1 MMDIMVTRSHM
12 SQSDNIGR
20 TPQFN
25 VQGDQLHRMT
35 SVQDK
40 FLISAVSVTGEDM
53 SPHHINHQLKQSKP
67 DAQYRLRCLMGE
79 EKVTDKSQNIDPVPL
94 VCVQIPP
101 KSNGTAG
108 SATEMMDIKKEAT
121 KVNKKLADVVEKL
134 ENLEMQIKMILYGG
148 IAILSLN
155 VLMLFIYL
163 IWGS

>member
-1 MMDIMVTRSHM
+1 MKTTTPERFKVKPSNGCLSPGESSMMDIMVTRSHM

-20 TPQFN
+20 TPQLN

-79 EKVTDKSQNIDPVPL
+79 EKVTDKSQHIDR
-94 VCVQIPP
+94 
-101 KSNGTAG
+101 
-108 SATEMMDIKKEAT
+108 
-121 KVNKKLADVVEKL
+121 
-134 ENLEMQIKMILYGG
+134 
-148 IAILSLN
+148 
-155 VLMLFIYL
+155 YL
-163 IWGS
+163 